1 VSALQRGLRHIQEKY
16 AGRSAEPPA
25 CAAGSAVDPEQALAD
40 FNRNRGAHLDSEGWP
55 LNQHMRSQR
64 RSSDMLALPCPRW
77 YAEEV
82 HAQHSW
88 ADGELAA
95 QCPGLREAV

>member
-1 VSALQRGLRHIQEKY
+1 VSALLRGLRRIQERY
-16 AGRSAEPPA
+16 TGRPAEQSAY
-25 CAAGSAVDPEQALAD
+25 GAVRFPEEALAD
-40 FNRNRGAHLDSEGWP
+40 FNRQSGVHLDYEGWP
-55 LNQHMRSQR
+55 VNQHIRPQR
-64 RSSDMLALPCPRW
+64 RSSDMLALPCSRW